1 MNILVFLL
9 YNYILIFQM
18 YEVLDAIRIS
28 KISKE
33 EEKKKIFLF
42 YLLFNTHLI
51 YLTYLRLNLKYFIL
65 NTVE

>member
-9 YNYILIFQM
+9 YNYILIFRM
-18 YEVLDAIRIS
+18 YEVLDTIRIS
-28 KISKE
+28 KIRKKE
-33 EEKKKIFLF
+33 DFLF

-51 YLTYLRLNLKYFIL
+51 YLIYLRLKLKYFIL

>member
-18 YEVLDAIRIS
+18 YEVLDTIRIS
-28 KISKE
+28 EIRKKE
-33 EEKKKIFLF
+33 DFLF

-51 YLTYLRLNLKYFIL
+51 YLIYLRLKYFIL

>member
-18 YEVLDAIRIS
+18 YEVLDNIRIS
-28 KISKE
+28 KIKKE
-33 EEKKKIFLF
+33 DFLF

-51 YLTYLRLNLKYFIL
+51 YLTYLRLKLKYFIL